1 MSQLPKG
8 IVVLVDGG
16 CLNNQAVDKRHAYGS
31 VSVFMDGKRQ
41 KMTYRDEKG
50 IEHKTQQAR
59 VEWGSITNNQA
70 EFKTAI
76 VGISWI
82 REFYGRLG
90 KMMPVT
96 VCSDSELVVNTV
108 KGINKKFKVPEIA
121 ALAGELRERLEE
133 LPMVTFEYVD
143 NLTVKSLLGH

>member
-1 MSQLPKG
+1 MEGHL
-8 IVVLVDGG
+8 VL
-16 CLNNQAVDKRHAYGS
+16 CNWS
-31 VSVFMDGKRQ
+31 
-41 KMTYRDEKG
+41 
-50 IEHKTQQAR
+50 AR
-59 VEWGSITNNQA
+59 GL
-70 EFKTAI
+70 
-76 VGISWI
+76 GWI

-108 KGINKKFKVPEIA
+108 KGINRKFKVPEIKQ
-121 ALAGELRERLEE
+121 LADELKQRLEE